1 MTEALKLFP
10 LETCEATPNAIS
22 LPASESGPMRC
33 VLPDGQMI
41 DLSGLQAVLASLSA
55 KREEEA
61 ASTMRGISGQLSLF
75 SSNSDSLA
83 WSLAS
88 KYQAKT
94 GFRGSILYAM
104 TWNERRTPSGR
115 LIPRLAASAR
125 GTFVTDCIG
134 LAGWPTPQA
143 RDSRSGCAET
153 RAGNPDRSNN
163 LNDFVLLSGWPT
175 PTKRDWKSGEASE
188 ETFEKNCRPLSEQA
202 MKATGYFVGP
212 YGLEIRTHCG
222 QLNPALPRWL
232 MGLPKEWDLYG
243 AMAMQSM
250 RTRRRRGSKQ

>member
-1 MTEALKLFP
+1 MTEVLSLFP
-10 LETCEATPNAIS
+10 SETCDATTNAIS
-22 LPASESGPMRC
+22 SPASESGPMRC
-33 VLPDGQMI
+33 VLPGGQMI
-41 DLSGLQAVLASLSA
+41 DLSGLPHVLASLSA

-83 WSLAS
+83 WSLANR
-88 KYQAKT
+88 YQAKT
-94 GFRGSILYAM
+94 GLRGSILYQM

-134 LAGWPTPQA
+134 LAGWPTPQG

-163 LNDFVLLSGWPT
+163 LNDFVLLSGWMT
-175 PTKRDWKSGEASE
+175 PNLVDAKGGTRNGKGQEQLCHQTKR
-188 ETFEKNCRPLSEQA
+188 
-202 MKATGYFVGP
+202 ATGYFVGP

-243 AMAMQSM
+243 ATAMQSM